1 VYGQARSL
9 ADRSRIL
16 SAKGK
21 AGEKKK
27 KRIKDLE
34 TGSLVVC
41 LQMLVFGV
49 LSSCPGG
56 KPVHF
61 DRVCRCIAL
70 LCCSMLQPYAL
81 K

>member
-1 VYGQARSL
+1 MYGQAHSL

-16 SAKGK
+16 SEKGK

-27 KRIKDLE
+27 KN
-34 TGSLVVC
+34 TGSRNWIFISL
-41 LQMLVFGV
+41 LADAGFGV
-49 LSSCPGG
+49 LSSFAGG

-61 DRVCRCIAL
+61 DRICQCMAL
-70 LCCSMLQPYAL
+70 LHCSMLQPYAL